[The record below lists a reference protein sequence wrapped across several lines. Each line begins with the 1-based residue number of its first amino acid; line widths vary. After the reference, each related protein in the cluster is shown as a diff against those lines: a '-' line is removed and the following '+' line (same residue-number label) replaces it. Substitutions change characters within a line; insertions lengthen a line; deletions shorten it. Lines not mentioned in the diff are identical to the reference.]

1 MEVSET
7 YLAVRWSTSRGR
19 DTYGYNICSV
29 TDQATSKRYSC
40 NGGGYDML
48 GTSFGEWLTE
58 TYQNA
63 LHEIG
68 DRAHTTYN
76 EIFDATRNDD
86 GLYGMYRY
94 ADGSLLTVLAALNRC
109 SRSLRLSASACMPS
123 GTVRATPRVTSSPA
137 PSEPGRLRPA
147 RSLEARPGFGCCGF
161 STGSSFK

>member
-48 GTSFGEWLTE
+48 ATSFGAWLTE

-63 LHEIG
+63 LREIG
-68 DRAHTTYN
+68 DRAHVTYN

-94 ADGSLLTVLAALNRC
+94 ADGRISLDGACGIESMLKIAKAL
-109 SRSLRLSASACMPS
+109 
-123 GTVRATPRVTSSPA
+123 GIGVHATWDRKGHT
-137 PSEPGRLRPA
+137 
-147 RSLEARPGFGCCGF
+147 
-161 STGSSFK
+161 TGYIITGA

>member
-29 TDQATSKRYSC
+29 TDQVTSKRYSC

-68 DRAHTTYN
+68 DRAYVTYYDQDTDPN
-76 EIFDATRNDD
+76 RYNDD

-94 ADGSLLTVLAALNRC
+94 ADGRISLDGACGIESMLKIAKAL
-109 SRSLRLSASACMPS
+109 
-123 GTVRATPRVTSSPA
+123 GIGVHATWDRKGHT
-137 PSEPGRLRPA
+137 
-147 RSLEARPGFGCCGF
+147 
-161 STGSSFK
+161 TGYIITGA

>member
-48 GTSFGEWLTE
+48 GTSFGAWLTE
-58 TYQNA
+58 TYQDA
-63 LHEIG
+63 LRKIG
-68 DRAHTTYN
+68 DRAYMTYH
-76 EIFDATRNDD
+76 ETFDATRNDD

-94 ADGSLLTVLAALNRC
+94 ADGRISLDGAYGIESMLKIAKTL
-109 SRSLRLSASACMPS
+109 
-123 GTVRATPRVTSSPA
+123 GIGVRTTRDRKGHTTGYIVTGA
-137 PSEPGRLRPA
+137 
-147 RSLEARPGFGCCGF
+147 
-161 STGSSFK
+161 

>member
-29 TDQATSKRYSC
+29 TDQVTSKRYSC

-63 LHEIG
+63 LREIG
-68 DRAHTTYN
+68 DRAHMTYN

-94 ADGSLLTVLAALNRC
+94 ADGRISLDGACGIEPMLKIAKAL
-109 SRSLRLSASACMPS
+109 
-123 GTVRATPRVTSSPA
+123 GIGVHATWDRK
-137 PSEPGRLRPA
+137 GHI
-147 RSLEARPGFGCCGF
+147 
-161 STGSSFK
+161 TGYIITGA

>member
-40 NGGGYDML
+40 KGGGY
-48 GTSFGEWLTE
+48 
-58 TYQNA
+58 
-63 LHEIG
+63 
-68 DRAHTTYN
+68 
-76 EIFDATRNDD
+76 
-86 GLYGMYRY
+86 
-94 ADGSLLTVLAALNRC
+94 
-109 SRSLRLSASACMPS
+109 

-161 STGSSFK
+161 SNRV

>member
-19 DTYGYNICSV
+19 DTYGWNICSV
-29 TDQATSKRYSC
+29 TDQVTSKRYSC

-48 GTSFGEWLTE
+48 ATSFGAWLTE

-63 LHEIG
+63 LREIG
-68 DRAHTTYN
+68 DRAHMTYN

-94 ADGSLLTVLAALNRC
+94 DDGRISLDGACGIEPMLEIARALGI
-109 SRSLRLSASACMPS
+109 S
-123 GTVRATPRVTSSPA
+123 VHATRDRKGHT
-137 PSEPGRLRPA
+137 
-147 RSLEARPGFGCCGF
+147 
-161 STGSSFK
+161 TGYIITGA

>member
-48 GTSFGEWLTE
+48 ATSFGAWLTE

-68 DRAHTTYN
+68 DRAYVTYYDQDTDPN
-76 EIFDATRNDD
+76 RYNDD

-94 ADGSLLTVLAALNRC
+94 ADGRISLDGACGIESMLKIAKAL
-109 SRSLRLSASACMPS
+109 
-123 GTVRATPRVTSSPA
+123 GIGVHATWDRKGHT
-137 PSEPGRLRPA
+137 
-147 RSLEARPGFGCCGF
+147 
-161 STGSSFK
+161 TGYIITGA

>member
-48 GTSFGEWLTE
+48 GTSFGRWLTE

-68 DRAHTTYN
+68 DRAHVTYN
-76 EIFDATRNDD
+76 ESFVVTRRVD

-94 ADGSLLTVLAALNRC
+94 ADGRISLDGACGIESMLKIAKAL
-109 SRSLRLSASACMPS
+109 
-123 GTVRATPRVTSSPA
+123 GIGVHATWDRKGHT
-137 PSEPGRLRPA
+137 
-147 RSLEARPGFGCCGF
+147 
-161 STGSSFK
+161 TGYIITGA